1 MTPWSPF
8 QPESSLRANG
18 GESRRRLQFFSFSF
32 LFLLY
37 FSIPF
42 FNIYLLYIHYSVCLY
57 ACRPEECTRPHYR
70 WLWATMWLPGI
81 ELRTFGRAG
90 NALNGWAISPALS
103 FSFLFFSFLFFVF
116 PSFFPSFFLSF
127 FLSFFCCF
135 LFQEMVSL
143 CMLGCPKTHSVNQA
157 VLELKEICVWAEI
170 KGMHLLPHTT
180 ARQRLHFLV
189 TSGCPGLIL
198 SGDGSVL
205 WMFANPDYVLPFNV
219 MSLKH

>member
-1 MTPWSPF
+1 M
-8 QPESSLRANG
+8 EARVG
-18 GESRRRLQFFSFSF
+18 GDCNFFLFPFSFFCIFPF
-32 LFLLY
+32 LFL
-37 FSIPF
+37 IF
-42 FNIYLLYIHYSVCLY
+42 FYYIYISLSACMPAGQKSAPDLITDGCEPQCGCRELNSGPLVEQAMLLTAEPSLQPCL
-57 ACRPEECTRPHYR
+57 
-70 WLWATMWLPGI
+70 
-81 ELRTFGRAG
+81 
-90 NALNGWAISPALS
+90 
-103 FSFLFFSFLFFVF
+103 FLFFSFPFFV
-116 PSFFPSFFLSF
+116 FPSFFLSF
-127 FLSFFCCF
+127 FFLSFFCCL